1 MLFNSANQ
9 GAANDRMG
17 FARLFTLSLIA
28 PLLRIDKP
36 APLPPYCPERKT
48 GDSNR
53 MCDEFIHQGLTHDPT
68 VSRRTFG
75 LGAAATAVALHAPAA
90 TAQAKVVETDVN
102 VPMASGVSDSAL
114 FYPEGKG
121 SWPAVLVW
129 TDILGLRP
137 VFREMGQRLAAQGYV
152 VLVPN
157 PFYRNAK
164 APVVD
169 GTFDFSKPEDRAK
182 VMPMAAALTADA
194 NISDA
199 RSYVAFLDAQPQ
211 TDKKKKMGVQGYCM
225 GGPLTFRTAA
235 TAPDRVGAAA
245 TFHGGGLVTDKPDSP
260 HLLIPK
266 MKAEVLCAVADNDD
280 KRDST
285 AKDTLKA
292 AFSAAHVTATV
303 EVYDGCNHG
312 WTVRGSQVYNEAGAE
327 RAWAELLALYKRN
340 LT

>member
-1 MLFNSANQ
+1 
-9 GAANDRMG
+9 
-17 FARLFTLSLIA
+17 
-28 PLLRIDKP
+28 
-36 APLPPYCPERKT
+36 
-48 GDSNR
+48 
-53 MCDEFIHQGLTHDPT
+53 MCDDFIHQGLTHDPT
-68 VSRRTFG
+68 VSRRTFMV
-75 LGAAATAVALHAPAA
+75 ASAATMMLTSANAV
-90 TAQAKVVETDVN
+90 AQAKVVEKDVN

-121 SWPAVLVW
+121 PWPAVLVW

-137 VFREMGQRLAAQGYV
+137 VFREMGRRLAAEGYV

-169 GTFDFSKPEDRAK
+169 GSFDFSKPEDRAK
-182 VMPMAAALTADA
+182 VMPLAAALTADA

-199 RSYVAFLDAQPQ
+199 KSYTAFLDQQPQ

-235 TAPDRVGAAA
+235 TVPDRIGAAA

-260 HLLIPK
+260 YLMIPK
-266 MKAEVLCAVADNDD
+266 MKAEVLCCIADNDD
-280 KRDST
+280 KRDPT
-285 AKDTLKA
+285 AKDKLKE
-292 AFSAAHVTATV
+292 AFAAAHLTATV
-303 EVYDGCNHG
+303 EVFEGCDHG

-327 RAWAELLALYKRN
+327 RAWSELTALYKRN
-340 LT
+340 LS

>member
-1 MLFNSANQ
+1 M
-9 GAANDRMG
+9 
-17 FARLFTLSLIA
+17 
-28 PLLRIDKP
+28 
-36 APLPPYCPERKT
+36 
-48 GDSNR
+48 
-53 MCDEFIHQGLTHDPT
+53 
-68 VSRRTFG
+68 
-75 LGAAATAVALHAPAA
+75 
-90 TAQAKVVETDVN
+90 
-102 VPMASGVSDSAL
+102 
-114 FYPEGKG
+114 
-121 SWPAVLVW
+121 W

-137 VFREMGQRLAAQGYV
+137 VFREMGQRLAAEGYV

-169 GTFDFSKPEDRAK
+169 GSFDFSKPEDRAK
-182 VMPMAAALTADA
+182 VMPMAQALTADA

-199 RSYVAFLDAQPQ
+199 KSYVAFLDAQPQ
-211 TDKKKKMGVQGYCM
+211 TNKKKKMGVQGYCM

-266 MKAEVLCAVADNDD
+266 MKAEVICCVADNDD
-280 KRDST
+280 KRDPT

-292 AFSAAHVTATV
+292 AFAAAHLKANV
-303 EVYDGCNHG
+303 EVFEGCNHG

-327 RAWAELLALYKRN
+327 KAWAELLALYKKD
-340 LT
+340 LG

>member
-1 MLFNSANQ
+1 
-9 GAANDRMG
+9 
-17 FARLFTLSLIA
+17 
-28 PLLRIDKP
+28 
-36 APLPPYCPERKT
+36 
-48 GDSNR
+48 
-53 MCDEFIHQGLTHDPT
+53 MCDDLIHQGLTHDPT

-75 LGAAATAVALHAPAA
+75 LGAAATVALHSSIVS
-90 TAQAKVVETDVN
+90 AQAKVVEKDVN

-137 VFREMGQRLAAQGYV
+137 VFREMGQRLAAEGYT

-169 GTFDFSKPEDRAK
+169 GSFDFSKPEDRAK

-194 NISDA
+194 NLSDA
-199 RSYVAFLDAQPQ
+199 KSYIDFLDAQPQ
-211 TDKKKKMGVQGYCM
+211 TDKKRKMGVQGYCM

-260 HLLIPK
+260 HILIPK
-266 MKAEVLCAVADNDD
+266 MTAEVLCAVADNDD
-280 KRDST
+280 KRDPA
-285 AKDTLKA
+285 AKDTLKKAFA
-292 AFSAAHVTATV
+292 AVHLKATV
-303 EVYDGCNHG
+303 EVYEGCNHG

-327 RAWAELLALYKRN
+327 RAWAELIALYKRN
-340 LT
+340 LA

>member
-1 MLFNSANQ
+1 M
-9 GAANDRMG
+9 AA
-17 FARLFTLSLIA
+17 
-28 PLLRIDKP
+28 
-36 APLPPYCPERKT
+36 
-48 GDSNR
+48 
-53 MCDEFIHQGLTHDPT
+53 T
-68 VSRRTFG
+68 V
-75 LGAAATAVALHAPAA
+75 ATAVLHSTSL
-90 TAQAKVVETDVN
+90 TAQAKVVEKDVN

-121 SWPAVLVW
+121 PWPAVLVW

-137 VFREMGQRLAAQGYV
+137 VFREMGRRLAAEGYV

-169 GTFDFSKPEDRAK
+169 GSFDFSKPEDRAK

-194 NISDA
+194 GFRDA
-199 RSYVAFLDAQPQ
+199 KAYTAFLDQQPQ
-211 TDKKKKMGVQGYCM
+211 TDKTKKMAVQGYCM

-235 TAPDRVGAAA
+235 VRADRIGAAA

-260 HLLIPK
+260 HLLIPQ
-266 MKAEVLCAVADNDD
+266 MKAEVLCCVAANDD
-280 KRDST
+280 ERDPS
-285 AKDTLKA
+285 AKDKLKEGFA
-292 AFSAAHVTATV
+292 AAHLKATV
-303 EVYDGCNHG
+303 EVYAGCNHG

-327 RAWAELLALYKRN
+327 RAWSELTALYKRN

>member
-1 MLFNSANQ
+1 
-9 GAANDRMG
+9 
-17 FARLFTLSLIA
+17 
-28 PLLRIDKP
+28 
-36 APLPPYCPERKT
+36 
-48 GDSNR
+48 
-53 MCDEFIHQGLTHDPT
+53 MCDDFIHQGLTHDPT
-68 VSRRTFG
+68 VSRRAFVV
-75 LGAAATAVALHAPAA
+75 ASAATVMLSTANAG
-90 TAQAKVVETDVN
+90 AQAKVVEKDVN

-121 SWPAVLVW
+121 PWPAVLVW

-137 VFREMGQRLAAQGYV
+137 VFREMGKRLAAEGYV

-169 GTFDFSKPEDRAK
+169 GSFDFSKPEDRAK
-182 VMPMAAALTADA
+182 VMPLAAALTADA

-199 RSYVAFLDAQPQ
+199 KSYTAFLDQQPQ

-235 TAPDRVGAAA
+235 TVPDRIGAAA

-260 HLLIPK
+260 YLMIPK
-266 MKAEVLCAVADNDD
+266 MKAEVLCCIADNDD
-280 KRDST
+280 KRDPS
-285 AKDTLKA
+285 AKDKLKE
-292 AFSAAHVTATV
+292 AFAAAHLTATV
-303 EVYDGCNHG
+303 EVFEGCDHG

-327 RAWAELLALYKRN
+327 RAWSELTALYKQN
-340 LT
+340 LS

>member
-1 MLFNSANQ
+1 
-9 GAANDRMG
+9 
-17 FARLFTLSLIA
+17 
-28 PLLRIDKP
+28 
-36 APLPPYCPERKT
+36 
-48 GDSNR
+48 
-53 MCDEFIHQGLTHDPT
+53 MCDDLIHQGLIHDPT
-68 VSRRTFG
+68 VSRRAFG
-75 LGAAATAVALHAPAA
+75 LGAAATLVLSSSVA
-90 TAQAKVVETDVN
+90 TAQAKVLQKDVD
-102 VPMASGVSDSAL
+102 VPMASGVADAAL

-121 SWPAVLVW
+121 RWPAVLVW

-137 VFREMGQRLAAQGYV
+137 VFREMGQRLAAEGYV

-169 GTFDFSKPEDRAK
+169 GSFDFSKPEDRAK

-199 RSYVAFLDAQPQ
+199 KSYVAFLDAQPQ
-211 TDKKKKMGVQGYCM
+211 TNRKKKMGVQGYCM

-235 TAPDRVGAAA
+235 TAPQRIGAAA

-266 MKAEVLCAVADNDD
+266 MKAEMLCAVADNDD
-280 KRDST
+280 KRDPA
-285 AKDTLKA
+285 AKDKLKE
-292 AFSAAHVTATV
+292 AFAAAHLKATV
-303 EVYDGCNHG
+303 EVYEGCNHG

-327 RAWAELLALYKRN
+327 RAWAELTALYKRN
-340 LT
+340 LA

>member
-1 MLFNSANQ
+1 
-9 GAANDRMG
+9 
-17 FARLFTLSLIA
+17 
-28 PLLRIDKP
+28 
-36 APLPPYCPERKT
+36 
-48 GDSNR
+48 

-68 VSRRTFG
+68 VSRRAFG
-75 LGAAATAVALHAPAA
+75 LGAAATAVALYAPAA
-90 TAQAKVVETDVN
+90 NAETKVVEKDVN
-102 VPMASGVSDSAL
+102 VPMATGVSDSAL

-121 SWPAVLVW
+121 KWPAVLVW

-137 VFREMGQRLAAQGYV
+137 VFRELGHRLAAEGYV

-194 NISDA
+194 GFSDA
-199 RSYVAFLDAQPQ
+199 ASYLAFLDAQPE

-225 GGPLTFRTAA
+225 GGPLTFRTVA
-235 TAPDRVGAAA
+235 TAPGRVGAAA

-266 MKAEVLCAVADNDD
+266 FKAEVLCAVADNDD
-280 KRDST
+280 KRDPA

-292 AFSAAHVTATV
+292 AFAAAHLTATV
-303 EVYDGCNHG
+303 EVYEGCNHG
-312 WTVRGSQVYNEAGAE
+312 WTVRGSQTYNEAGAE
-327 RAWAELLALYKRN
+327 RAWAALLALYKRN
-340 LT
+340 LG